1 MDVLL
6 AIFVSV
12 MASSGFWAF
21 VNSRTRRKSAAS
33 RLLRG
38 IASDR
43 IVYLGMKYIHRGWI
57 SKDEYDDLVENI
69 YVPYKEMGGN
79 GLAERVV
86 QNINSLP
93 FNKEIKDEFD
103 AD

>member
-21 VNSRTRRKSAAS
+21 VNSRSQKKSAAS
-33 RLLRG
+33 KLLRG

-69 YVPYKEMGGN
+69 YAPYKEMGGN